1 VYFNQVI
8 FNKKKNREF
17 IMSVS
22 EVFIKAL
29 QKWLE
34 LDNAIHS
41 INQKLKHIK
50 EEKSKIEESLLD
62 YMSKNN
68 LNKTNLSIGNNVIM
82 YNSTITQGSLSLKLL
97 NDVFDDTIKD
107 QRLKTLVLDTI
118 TRKKHQASK
127 TSYSL
132 KRKVNKN

>member
-41 INQKLKHIK
+41 INKKLKHIK

-68 LNKTNLSIGNNVIM
+68 LNKTNLSIGNNVII
-82 YNSTITQGSLSLKLL
+82 YNSSITQGSLSLKLL
-97 NDVFDDTIKD
+97 NEVFDETIKD
-107 QRLKTLVLDTI
+107 PRLKTVVLDAI
-118 TRKKHQASK
+118 ARKKHQASK

-132 KRKVNKN
+132 KRKVNKD

>member
-1 VYFNQVI
+1 
-8 FNKKKNREF
+8 
-17 IMSVS
+17 MSVS
-22 EVFIKAL
+22 PVFIKAL

-50 EEKSKIEESLLD
+50 EEKTKIEESLLD

-68 LNKTNLSIGNNVIM
+68 LNKTSLSIGNNVIM

-97 NDVFDDTIKD
+97 NEVFDETIKD
-107 QRLKTLVLDTI
+107 PRLKTVVFDAI
-118 TRKKHQASK
+118 ARKKHQAAK

-132 KRKVNKN
+132 KRKVNKD

>member
-29 QKWLE
+29 QKWIE

-50 EEKSKIEESLLD
+50 QEKTKIEESLLE

-82 YNSTITQGSLSLKLL
+82 YNSNITQGSLSLKLL
-97 NDVFDDTIKD
+97 NEVFDETIKD
-107 QRLKTLVLDTI
+107 QRLKTVVLDAI
-118 TRKKHQASK
+118 TRKKHQAAK

-132 KRKVNKN
+132 KRKVNKD

>member
-1 VYFNQVI
+1 
-8 FNKKKNREF
+8 
-17 IMSVS
+17 MSVS
-22 EVFIKAL
+22 LVFIKAL

-50 EEKSKIEESLLD
+50 EEKSKIEDSLLD

-68 LNKTNLSIGNNVIM
+68 LNKTNLSIGNNVII
-82 YNSTITQGSLSLKLL
+82 YNSTITNGSLSLKLL
-97 NDVFDDTIKD
+97 NEVFDETIKD
-107 QRLKTLVLDTI
+107 SRLKTVVLDAI
-118 TRKKHQASK
+118 ARKKHQASK

>member
-1 VYFNQVI
+1 MYFNQVI

-29 QKWLE
+29 QKWIE

-50 EEKSKIEESLLD
+50 QEKTKIEESLLE

-82 YNSTITQGSLSLKLL
+82 YNSNITQGSLSLKLL
-97 NDVFDDTIKD
+97 NEVFDETIKD
-107 QRLKTLVLDTI
+107 QRLKTVVLDAI

-132 KRKVNKN
+132 KRKVNKD

>member
-1 VYFNQVI
+1 
-8 FNKKKNREF
+8 
-17 IMSVS
+17 MSVS

-29 QKWLE
+29 QKWIE

-50 EEKSKIEESLLD
+50 QEKTKIEESLLE

-82 YNSTITQGSLSLKLL
+82 YNSTITPGSLSLKLL
-97 NDVFDDTIKD
+97 NEVFDETIKD
-107 QRLKTLVLDTI
+107 PSLKIVVLDAI
-118 TRKKHQASK
+118 ARKKHKASK
-127 TSYSL
+127 SSYSL
-132 KRKVNKN
+132 KRKVLKS

>member
-107 QRLKTLVLDTI
+107 HRLKTVVLDTI
-118 TRKKHQASK
+118 ARKKHQAAK